1 MGHLALP
8 GLGWVFVEGL
18 ALHASRKRV
27 VERGCPMKQ
36 IRIGIVGS
44 GYMAR
49 TYAEA
54 LARHTQGAEVVAV
67 AVGRRAATLAAEYG
81 LAAEPSL
88 EALVA
93 RTDVDAVI
101 LATPEQIRLAQ
112 VRTAAAAGKHVLS
125 EKPFAPSIAQ
135 ADAMIAA
142 CREAGVTLMVS
153 QTLRFRGT
161 MARAKQLVDAGE
173 IGRVLQ
179 IRSYAMHSRE
189 DFLDTVAEKP
199 WIGDATGGGHFYDQ
213 AVHNFDYMRWL
224 TGSEITEVFA
234 YLTTQT
240 GLPSPAMSAMAQLRF
255 ASGALAQLNICF
267 ELPNVN
273 FPEHGTRFM
282 VIGDRG
288 LLEMDQ
294 YSNVRLGKQQRWE
307 VVWEQPPFDFRNDPN
322 SPVRMAAHAAMLQEF
337 IDSLREGR
345 APRVTGEDG
354 RAAVEAC
361 EACVR
366 SARTG
371 LPVRLP
377 LAAVPVEAPL
387 ADL

>member
-1 MGHLALP
+1 MDT
-8 GLGWVFVEGL
+8 V
-18 ALHASRKRV
+18 
-27 VERGCPMKQ
+27 
-36 IRIGIVGS
+36 RIGIVGS
-44 GYMAR
+44 GYMGR

-54 LARHTQGAEVVAV
+54 LARHTRGARPVAV
-67 AVGRRAATLAAEYG
+67 AVGRRAPALAAEYG

-93 RTDVDAVI
+93 RPDIDAVI
-101 LATPEQIRLAQ
+101 LATPEQLRPRQ
-112 VRTAAAAGKHVLS
+112 VQVAAAAGKHVLS
-125 EKPFAPSIAQ
+125 EKPFAPSLAD

-142 CREAGVTLMVS
+142 CKAAGVTLMVC
-153 QTLRFRGT
+153 QTLRYRGT
-161 MARAKQLVDAGE
+161 MARAKQLVDAGA
-173 IGRVLQ
+173 IGKVLQ
-179 IRSYAMHSRE
+179 IRTFAMHSRE
-189 DFLDTVAEKP
+189 DFVAAAEEKP
-199 WIGDATGGGHFYDQ
+199 WIGEAAGGGHFFDQ

-224 TGSEITEVFA
+224 TGSEASEVFA
-234 YLTTQT
+234 YITTQS
-240 GLPSPAMSAMAQLRF
+240 GLPFPAMSVMAQVRY
-255 ASGALAQLNICF
+255 ASGALAQLNLCF
-267 ELPNVN
+267 ELPDAT

-282 VIGDRG
+282 VVGERG

-294 YSNVRLGKQQRWE
+294 YSNVRLGRERRWE
-307 VVWEQPPFDFRNDPN
+307 VIWEQPAFDFRNDPN

-345 APRVTGEDG
+345 PPAVTGEDG

-377 LAAVPVEAPL
+377 LAPTPVEAPL
-387 ADL
+387 AGLK

>member
-1 MGHLALP
+1 MGSI
-8 GLGWVFVEGL
+8 G
-18 ALHASRKRV
+18 
-27 VERGCPMKQ
+27 
-36 IRIGIVGS
+36 IGIVGS

-49 TYAEA
+49 TYTEA
-54 LARHTQGAEVVAV
+54 LARHNRGAQAVAV
-67 AVGRRAATLAAEYG
+67 AVGRRAPLLAAEYG
-81 LAAEPSL
+81 LVAEASL

-93 RTDVDAVI
+93 RPDVDAVI
-101 LATPEQIRLAQ
+101 LATPEQLRLEQ
-112 VRTAAAAGKHVLS
+112 VRLAAAAGKHVLS
-125 EKPFAPSIAQ
+125 EKPFAPSVAQ

-161 MARAKQLVDAGE
+161 MARAKALVDAGE

-189 DFLDTVAEKP
+189 DFLGVVSEKP
-199 WIGDATGGGHFYDQ
+199 WISEATGGGHFFDQ

-224 TGSEITEVFA
+224 TGSEVVEVFA

-240 GLPSPAMSAMAQLRF
+240 GLAFPAMSAMAQLRF
-255 ASGALAQLNICF
+255 ASGAMAQLNICF
-267 ELPNVN
+267 ELPDAT

-282 VIGDRG
+282 VVGDRA

-294 YSNVRLGKQQRWE
+294 YSNVRLGKQHRWE
-307 VVWEQPPFDFRNDPN
+307 VIWEQPPFDFRNDPN

-345 APRVTGEDG
+345 APSVRGEDG
-354 RAAVEAC
+354 RAAVELC

-377 LAAVPVEAPL
+377 LDVVPVEAPL
-387 ADL
+387 AQL